1 MQRLFHL
8 SMLVLFGLLI
18 GLPCE
23 ANAQLLWRRAYQPQ
37 PICTGPNCPAPV
49 VLYSTPQPSIPTIP
63 VVLQAGQEIAQ
74 AEWYSVL
81 VASPGRAITKLQ
93 DETVRAWANRAVRV
107 LNGNSCGTGSLVG
120 RDDKYIYV
128 MTNAHVA
135 SSRIGHAVQCQAR
148 TTLGRI
154 EQFQATVIESAY
166 SSRTST
172 DWSLLRADRQ
182 YMAGLTPIQMSTEA
196 PRPEALTGTWG
207 CPRCEVPRGQVLETR
222 QLGSIWYWQPN
233 SIGGQSGSAVVQGDK
248 LDPVQVGLLTWTING
263 DGAGQLTSTIYRQSR
278 ERNTDG
284 PARVPGM
291 LVPTYAGTPDVELI
305 EGYHAEAGLG
315 EYPIWKAIG
324 PPNDPVDPVDPADPC
339 PDIDDN
345 TRQLLGLR
353 DRLQDRGYDWASIIS
368 LIIQLI
374 ELIAKGRG

>member
-1 MQRLFHL
+1 MLRLLTVSIIVFA
-8 SMLVLFGLLI
+8 LL
-18 GLPCE
+18 LTSSPVE
-23 ANAQLLWRRAYQPQ
+23 TQAQLLRNRIHPWQPT
-37 PICTGPNCPAPV
+37 CNGPNCPAPS
-49 VLYSTPQPSIPTIP
+49 VLYVAPLPTIQTIP
-63 VVLQAGQEIAQ
+63 VKLLAGQEIAQ
-74 AEWYSVL
+74 TDWYSIL
-81 VASPGRAITKLQ
+81 VAPRGKVVTKSE
-93 DETVRAWANRAVRV
+93 DETVRAWANRAVRI

-120 RDDKYIYV
+120 RDEKSIYL

-135 SSRIGHAVQCQAR
+135 SSRIGHVVQCQAR
-148 TTLGRI
+148 TTSGRI
-154 EQFQATVIESAY
+154 EQFQGTVIESAY
-166 SSRTST
+166 SGQTST
-172 DWSLLRADRQ
+172 DWSLLRADAQ
-182 YMAGLTPIQMSTEA
+182 YMAGLTPIQMSTV
-196 PRPEALTGTWG
+196 PPSSEALTGTWG

-233 SIGGQSGSAVVQGDK
+233 SIGGQSGSAVVQGAK

-291 LVPTYAGTPDVELI
+291 LVPTRSGTPDVELI

-315 EYPIWKAIG
+315 EYPIWKSIG
-324 PPNDPVDPVDPADPC
+324 PPNDPKDPNELC
-339 PDIDDN
+339 PEPDDD
-345 TRQLLGLR
+345 TRRLLGLR
-353 DRLQDRGYDWASIIS
+353 DRLQDRGYDWAAIIN